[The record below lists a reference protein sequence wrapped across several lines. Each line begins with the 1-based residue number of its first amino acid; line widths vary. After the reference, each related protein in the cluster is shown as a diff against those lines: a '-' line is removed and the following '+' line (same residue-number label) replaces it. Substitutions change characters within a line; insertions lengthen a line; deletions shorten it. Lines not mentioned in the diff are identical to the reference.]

1 MMVRVVGD
9 RLSLTDSWTV
19 QAINSP
25 SGGADRVAQA
35 VKHLISKAQLDNRSY
50 NLRAVTGKIV
60 EWIY

>member
-9 RLSLTDSWTV
+9 RLSLKVSWTV
-19 QAINSP
+19 QAVNSQ

-35 VKHLISKAQLDNRSY
+35 VKHSISKAQLDNHSY